1 MTRSSADPAPAR
13 QRGNAGVPPGSLT
26 PADDERAAFN
36 RPVAAAPSP
45 LTAGAVW
52 LAAGLLLSGV
62 AGAGVYVAIEISHV
76 IDRARPPVADWAAT
90 AGGPSFPSIHTTAA
104 TLFAASCAWALTA
117 RARAG
122 WPRRVIGAG
131 ALAYAAAVGL
141 SRVWLGVHWP
151 TDVIGGWLFGAAWSA
166 AAITVIRAL
175 RRRSA
180 SSQTAAQDQDDGI
193 CLRT

>member
-141 SRVWLGVHWP
+141 SRVWLGVAHRRHRRLAVRRSLVRSRHHRDP
-151 TDVIGGWLFGAAWSA
+151 RA
-166 AAITVIRAL
+166 AAPL
-175 RRRSA
+175 RE
-180 SSQTAAQDQDDGI
+180 QPDGSPGSG
-193 CLRT
+193 